1 MNIFQKQTLV
11 WGGIGAIAFTF
22 IANSVKADTQVQD
35 HYKNIIYKTPS
46 QVEVC
51 YDRNVSG
58 DKTGDAIKGAIIGGI
73 LGNNIK
79 GEKDGGAI
87 GAIIG
92 GMLGSYITKEGYSS
106 SKRALTGGLT
116 KDKSNN
122 NIVEVL
128 NSIDLTGGSS
138 SSIDGSSSVGGDSV
152 PFVGSEDFSNEYNVL
167 YKDLLGIYN

>member
-1 MNIFQKQTLV
+1 MNIFEKQTLV

-46 QVEVC
+46 QIEVC

-58 DKTGDAIKGAIIGGI
+58 DKTGDALKGAIIGGI

-92 GMLGSYITKEGYSS
+92 GMLGHSNSNASSGTKTICQVETRYTEE
-106 SKRALTGGLT
+106 SKRVYSHSTISFIYEG
-116 KDKSNN
+116 KSYR
-122 NIVEVL
+122 VK
-128 NSIDLTGGSS
+128 
-138 SSIDGSSSVGGDSV
+138 
-152 PFVGSEDFSNEYNVL
+152 F
-167 YKDLLGIYN
+167 KK

>member
-22 IANSVKADTQVQD
+22 IANSVKADVQVQD

-58 DKTGDAIKGAIIGGI
+58 DKTGDALKGAIIGGI

-92 GMLGSYITKEGYSS
+92 GMLGHSNSNASGGTKRVCQVETRYTEESRRVYSHSTISFIYEGKSYRVKF
-106 SKRALTGGLT
+106 K
-116 KDKSNN
+116 K
-122 NIVEVL
+122 
-128 NSIDLTGGSS
+128 
-138 SSIDGSSSVGGDSV
+138 
-152 PFVGSEDFSNEYNVL
+152 
-167 YKDLLGIYN
+167 

>member
-1 MNIFQKQTLV
+1 MNIFQRQSLV

-46 QVEVC
+46 QIEVC
-51 YDRNVSG
+51 YDRQVSG
-58 DKTGDAIKGAIIGGI
+58 DKTGDALKGAIIGGI

-92 GMLGSYITKEGYSS
+92 GMLGHSNSNASSGTKTICQVETRYTEE
-106 SKRALTGGLT
+106 SKRVYSHSTISFIYEG
-116 KDKSNN
+116 KSYR
-122 NIVEVL
+122 VK
-128 NSIDLTGGSS
+128 
-138 SSIDGSSSVGGDSV
+138 
-152 PFVGSEDFSNEYNVL
+152 F
-167 YKDLLGIYN
+167 KK

>member
-1 MNIFQKQTLV
+1 MNIFQKQTLM

-51 YDRNVSG
+51 YDRQVSG
-58 DKTGDAIKGAIIGGI
+58 DKTGDALKGAIIGGI

-92 GMLGSYITKEGYSS
+92 GMLGHSNSNASSGTKRVCQVETRYTEESRRVYSHSTISFIYEGKSYRVNFK
-106 SKRALTGGLT
+106 K
-116 KDKSNN
+116 
-122 NIVEVL
+122 
-128 NSIDLTGGSS
+128 
-138 SSIDGSSSVGGDSV
+138 
-152 PFVGSEDFSNEYNVL
+152 
-167 YKDLLGIYN
+167 

>member
-1 MNIFQKQTLV
+1 M

-51 YDRNVSG
+51 YDRQVSG

-92 GMLGSYITKEGYSS
+92 GMLGHSNSGAIGGTKRVCQVETRYSEE
-106 SKRALTGGLT
+106 SKRVYSHSTISFIYEG
-116 KDKSNN
+116 KSYR
-122 NIVEVL
+122 VK
-128 NSIDLTGGSS
+128 
-138 SSIDGSSSVGGDSV
+138 
-152 PFVGSEDFSNEYNVL
+152 FQ
-167 YKDLLGIYN
+167 K

>member
-1 MNIFQKQTLV
+1 MVVVRKRKSKKMNIFQKQTLV

-22 IANSVKADTQVQD
+22 IANSVKADTQIQD

-51 YDRNVSG
+51 YDRQVSG

-92 GMLGSYITKEGYSS
+92 GMLGHSNSGAIGGTKRVCQVETRYSEE
-106 SKRALTGGLT
+106 SKRVYSHSTISFIYEG
-116 KDKSNN
+116 KSYR
-122 NIVEVL
+122 VK
-128 NSIDLTGGSS
+128 
-138 SSIDGSSSVGGDSV
+138 
-152 PFVGSEDFSNEYNVL
+152 FQ
-167 YKDLLGIYN
+167 K

>member
-1 MNIFQKQTLV
+1 MVMVRKRKSEKMNLFEKQTLV

-51 YDRNVSG
+51 YDRQVSG

-92 GMLGSYITKEGYSS
+92 GMLGHSNSGAIGGTKRVCQVETRYSEE
-106 SKRALTGGLT
+106 SKRVYSHSTISFIYEG
-116 KDKSNN
+116 KSYR
-122 NIVEVL
+122 VK
-128 NSIDLTGGSS
+128 
-138 SSIDGSSSVGGDSV
+138 
-152 PFVGSEDFSNEYNVL
+152 FQ
-167 YKDLLGIYN
+167 K

>member
-1 MNIFQKQTLV
+1 MNIFQKQTLM

-51 YDRNVSG
+51 YDRQVSG
-58 DKTGDAIKGAIIGGI
+58 DKTGDALKGAIIGGI

-92 GMLGSYITKEGYSS
+92 GMLGHSNSGAIGGTKRVCQVETRYSEE
-106 SKRALTGGLT
+106 SKRVYSHSTISFIYEG
-116 KDKSNN
+116 KSYR
-122 NIVEVL
+122 VK
-128 NSIDLTGGSS
+128 
-138 SSIDGSSSVGGDSV
+138 
-152 PFVGSEDFSNEYNVL
+152 FQ
-167 YKDLLGIYN
+167 K

>member
-51 YDRNVSG
+51 YDRQVSG
-58 DKTGDAIKGAIIGGI
+58 DKTGDALKGAIIGGI

-92 GMLGSYITKEGYSS
+92 GMLGHSNSGAIGGTKRVCQVETRYSEE
-106 SKRALTGGLT
+106 SKRVYSHSTISFVYGG
-116 KDKSNN
+116 KSYRVN
-122 NIVEVL
+122 
-128 NSIDLTGGSS
+128 
-138 SSIDGSSSVGGDSV
+138 
-152 PFVGSEDFSNEYNVL
+152 F
-167 YKDLLGIYN
+167 KK

>member
-1 MNIFQKQTLV
+1 MVRKRKSEKMNLFEKQTLA
-11 WGGIGAIAFTF
+11 WGAIGFIAFTF

-58 DKTGDAIKGAIIGGI
+58 DKTGDALKGAIIGGI

-92 GMLGSYITKEGYSS
+92 GMLGHSNSGAIGGTKRVCQVETRYSEE
-106 SKRALTGGLT
+106 SKRVYSHSTISFIYEG
-116 KDKSNN
+116 KSYR
-122 NIVEVL
+122 VK
-128 NSIDLTGGSS
+128 
-138 SSIDGSSSVGGDSV
+138 
-152 PFVGSEDFSNEYNVL
+152 FQ
-167 YKDLLGIYN
+167 K

>member
-1 MNIFQKQTLV
+1 MNLFQKQTLV

-58 DKTGDAIKGAIIGGI
+58 DKTGDALKGAIIGGI

-92 GMLGSYITKEGYSS
+92 GMLGHSNSNASSGTKRVCQVETRYTEESRRVYSHSTISFIYEGKSYRVNFK
-106 SKRALTGGLT
+106 K
-116 KDKSNN
+116 
-122 NIVEVL
+122 
-128 NSIDLTGGSS
+128 
-138 SSIDGSSSVGGDSV
+138 
-152 PFVGSEDFSNEYNVL
+152 
-167 YKDLLGIYN
+167 

>member
-1 MNIFQKQTLV
+1 MNIFQKQTLM

-92 GMLGSYITKEGYSS
+92 GMLGHSNSG
-106 SKRALTGGLT
+106 ATGGT
-116 KDKSNN
+116 KRICQVETRYTEESRRVYSHSTISFIYEGKSYRVN
-122 NIVEVL
+122 
-128 NSIDLTGGSS
+128 
-138 SSIDGSSSVGGDSV
+138 
-152 PFVGSEDFSNEYNVL
+152 F
-167 YKDLLGIYN
+167 KK

>member
-1 MNIFQKQTLV
+1 VGVVHKRKSEKMNLFERQTLA
-11 WGGIGAIAFTF
+11 WGAVGFIAFTF

-92 GMLGSYITKEGYSS
+92 GMLGHSNSNASSGTKRVCQVETRYTEESRRVYSHSTISFIYEGKSYRVNFK
-106 SKRALTGGLT
+106 K
-116 KDKSNN
+116 
-122 NIVEVL
+122 
-128 NSIDLTGGSS
+128 
-138 SSIDGSSSVGGDSV
+138 
-152 PFVGSEDFSNEYNVL
+152 
-167 YKDLLGIYN
+167 

>member
-58 DKTGDAIKGAIIGGI
+58 DKTGDALKGAIIGGI

-92 GMLGSYITKEGYSS
+92 GMLGHSNSGAIGGTKRVCQVETRYSEE
-106 SKRALTGGLT
+106 SKRVYSHSTISFVYEG
-116 KDKSNN
+116 KSYRVN
-122 NIVEVL
+122 
-128 NSIDLTGGSS
+128 
-138 SSIDGSSSVGGDSV
+138 
-152 PFVGSEDFSNEYNVL
+152 F
-167 YKDLLGIYN
+167 KK

>member
-1 MNIFQKQTLV
+1 MGVVHKRKSEKMNIFQKQNLV
-11 WGGIGAIAFTF
+11 WGGIGFITFTF

-58 DKTGDAIKGAIIGGI
+58 DKTGDALKGAIIGGI

-92 GMLGSYITKEGYSS
+92 GMLGHSNSNASGGTKRVCQVETRYSEESRRVYSHSTISFIYEGKSYRVNFK
-106 SKRALTGGLT
+106 K
-116 KDKSNN
+116 
-122 NIVEVL
+122 
-128 NSIDLTGGSS
+128 
-138 SSIDGSSSVGGDSV
+138 
-152 PFVGSEDFSNEYNVL
+152 
-167 YKDLLGIYN
+167 

>member
-51 YDRNVSG
+51 YDRQVSG

-92 GMLGSYITKEGYSS
+92 GMLGHSNSG
-106 SKRALTGGLT
+106 ATGGT
-116 KDKSNN
+116 KRICQVETRYSEESRRVYSHSTISFVYEGKSY
-122 NIVEVL
+122 
-128 NSIDLTGGSS
+128 
-138 SSIDGSSSVGGDSV
+138 SVN
-152 PFVGSEDFSNEYNVL
+152 F
-167 YKDLLGIYN
+167 KK

>member
-1 MNIFQKQTLV
+1 M

-51 YDRNVSG
+51 YDRQVSG
-58 DKTGDAIKGAIIGGI
+58 DKTGDALKGAIIGGI

-92 GMLGSYITKEGYSS
+92 GMLGHSNSGAIGGTKRVCQVETRYSEE
-106 SKRALTGGLT
+106 SKRVYSHSTISFIYEG
-116 KDKSNN
+116 KSY
-122 NIVEVL
+122 
-128 NSIDLTGGSS
+128 
-138 SSIDGSSSVGGDSV
+138 SVN
-152 PFVGSEDFSNEYNVL
+152 F
-167 YKDLLGIYN
+167 KK